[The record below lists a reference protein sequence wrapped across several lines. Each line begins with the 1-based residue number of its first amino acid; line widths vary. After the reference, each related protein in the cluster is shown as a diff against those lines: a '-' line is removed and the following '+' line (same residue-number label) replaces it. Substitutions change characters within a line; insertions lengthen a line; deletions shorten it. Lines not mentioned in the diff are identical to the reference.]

1 MANVTIREFTLD
13 DAEAINLLNK
23 NGLGYDYPVE
33 KTKQKLAIIKSLST
47 NKIFV
52 ATIDS
57 QVVGYVHASE
67 YECSYSDSLKN
78 ILALVVNENYR
89 KQGVGKKLMLA
100 VENWAVNT
108 NSIGVRLVS
117 GFNREIA
124 HKFYQQCGYTLR
136 KEQKNFIKFL

>member
-1 MANVTIREFTLD
+1 MINVTIREFTLD
-13 DAEAINLLNK
+13 DAEEIYLLNK
-23 NGLGYDYPVE
+23 NGLSYDYPIE
-33 KTKQKLAIIKSLST
+33 KTKQKLSIIKSLST

-52 ATIDS
+52 ATIDN
-57 QVVGYVHASE
+57 QVVGYIHASE